1 MINRAQSL
9 LFEHIP
15 RDLIT
20 IRCSTCLYLLPVTAQ
35 EYNFFF
41 LVEMIEAE
49 NEHNYVDTYMIT
61 IANFE
66 LYFIAIIYKS
76 DTSYSKS

>member
-1 MINRAQSL
+1 MINGAQSL
-9 LFEHIP
+9 LLEHIP

-49 NEHNYVDTYMIT
+49 NEDNYV
-61 IANFE
+61 A
-66 LYFIAIIYKS
+66 A
-76 DTSYSKS
+76 